1 MQVTGY
7 ISSPVLEKTTKTT
20 GKKFYAF
27 KVAENFGSGHKRTTT
42 WYDILAHITEEDAED
57 IRSGDLVEVSGK
69 IETMPYLNKDQEPS
83 ASLRIIAFSVKRQPK
98 E

>member
-7 ISSPVLEKTTKTT
+7 ISSTVLEKTTKTT

-27 KVAENFGSGHKRTTT
+27 RLAENFGSGAKRTTT
-42 WYDILAHITEEDAED
+42 WYDVLAHISEDEAKD
-57 IRSGDLVEVSGK
+57 IQSGDLVEISGK
-69 IETMPYLNKDQEPS
+69 IETMPYLNKEGEPA
-83 ASLRIIAFSVKRQPK
+83 ASLRLIAFTVKKHPK